1 MDKKTIFVR
10 NFLTN
15 CSIGIYPKEQKK
27 KQKVKMSVSLEL
39 RKVKAK
45 DTIESTI
52 SYENIIILLKEVKHF
67 HHINLLETLARKL
80 LDKLLE
86 NKNIKKIHIEIIK
99 CNILKGEQEV
109 GVTIEKTL
117 K

>member
-27 KQKVKMSVSLEL
+27 KQKVKISVSLEL

-52 SYENIIILLKEVKHF
+52 SYENIIILLKEVKQENF
-67 HHINLLETLARKL
+67 LINFQKIKILKKFTQKL
-80 LDKLLE
+80 LNAIYLKGNKKLELLQKKLL
-86 NKNIKKIHIEIIK
+86 NNRY
-99 CNILKGEQEV
+99 
-109 GVTIEKTL
+109 
-117 K
+117 